1 MKKKLSNCA
10 CYVLHFDSR
19 YDVEIFGSVTEVVN
33 YLADQGLNETKKE
46 IRLKVIDCIN
56 NYREFV
62 LTKDLNDI
70 LTNQPVNKRGYNYFD
85 TRGYNYFVSKHIVK
99 VESKLS
105 RK

>member
-19 YDVEIFGSVTEVVN
+19 YDVEIFGSVTEIVN

-62 LTKDLNDI
+62 LTKDFNDL
-70 LTNQPVNKRGYNYFD
+70 LTGQPFNK
-85 TRGYNYFVSKHIVK
+85 RGYNYFVSKHIVN